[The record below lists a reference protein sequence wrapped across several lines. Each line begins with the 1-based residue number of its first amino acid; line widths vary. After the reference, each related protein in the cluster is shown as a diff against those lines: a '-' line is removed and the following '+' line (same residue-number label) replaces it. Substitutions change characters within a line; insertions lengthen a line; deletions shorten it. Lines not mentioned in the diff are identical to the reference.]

1 MSRTSKLRETPCHI
15 DIFWLSN
22 TSSSTFHLA
31 LVILLAPFLMPSQS
45 DGFCSPYFPLILSL
59 SLSFSLSPLPFN
71 FRFMFESVRR
81 LLLHKSSVT
90 RNKIVS
96 LPCIFALWNHLSLI
110 NNVSLFFFTTTQP
123 RSRWFVSATLSC
135 IFIILSALNV
145 RESEAQEEEER
156 VFWRF
161 RFIFDWIA
169 INHFLHV
176 KLNERLLFI
185 LKLFNIQLSQ
195 CR

>member
-1 MSRTSKLRETPCHI
+1 MSRTSKLRETSCHI

-110 NNVSLFFFTTTQP
+110 NNVSLFFFYNDATSVKMIRFCHAFLYIYNIIRVK
-123 RSRWFVSATLSC
+123 RSRERSARRGR
-135 IFIILSALNV
+135 A
-145 RESEAQEEEER
+145 
-156 VFWRF
+156 
-161 RFIFDWIA
+161 
-169 INHFLHV
+169 
-176 KLNERLLFI
+176 RLLTF
-185 LKLFNIQLSQ
+185 
-195 CR
+195 